1 MKHVISSERDKF
13 RVEELSGKN
22 NYNNTRKLSIGNI

>member
-13 RVEELSGKN
+13 RIEELSEKN
-22 NYNNTRKLSIGNI
+22 NYNNTRPINI